1 LISGFVLEASA
12 RDESY
17 WSFIKRRFSKV
28 FIPYVLWSAIY
39 YLFIYNQNH
48 DNFLR
53 VILVGNAS
61 YQLYFIPTL
70 CIFYLLF
77 PFLHKIYNVISN
89 KIILFLL
96 FSSEIFL
103 LYHDYFIKQFSFSD
117 PIHIAILSYFFFIAG
132 IVVSR
137 NREAMNSFIHK
148 WKYLLVSGMVLSGV
162 YVFLEGFDR
171 YLSDKNYLDYYSQW
185 RPSVLIYTV
194 LLALVLFHI
203 FEKVKFQF
211 SLSEKLSKLSF
222 NVFLIHV
229 IFLEGFWTVA
239 GKTIFN
245 FLSGFTIGKPLFD
258 ILFFVIVTGLSFAF
272 AYIIQKISKLN
283 KILGV
288 LGS

>member
-1 LISGFVLEASA
+1 
-12 RDESY
+12 
-17 WSFIKRRFSKV
+17 
-28 FIPYVLWSAIY
+28 
-39 YLFIYNQNH
+39 
-48 DNFLR
+48 
-53 VILVGNAS
+53 
-61 YQLYFIPTL
+61 
-70 CIFYLLF
+70 
-77 PFLHKIYNVISN
+77 
-89 KIILFLL
+89 
-96 FSSEIFL
+96 
-103 LYHDYFIKQFSFSD
+103 
-117 PIHIAILSYFFFIAG
+117 
-132 IVVSR
+132 
-137 NREAMNSFIHK
+137 
-148 WKYLLVSGMVLSGV
+148 
-162 YVFLEGFDR
+162 
-171 YLSDKNYLDYYSQW
+171 
-185 RPSVLIYTV
+185 LIYTV